1 MVAMES
7 RLLTRHFTGVLPLAV
22 LSLLLL
28 AAMFMMSAA
37 AQNSAIFGRLYS
49 LLLLVNILG
58 IVLLLAVILFNF
70 YQLLEQ
76 YRARTLG
83 SRLTLR
89 LLAMFVVL
97 AVLPVTTVFVF
108 SLQILNRGIDNW
120 FDVKVEQALDDALLL
135 GRTALDAIKHETLKN
150 AHEMATELEGVSDPM
165 AVQTL
170 NYLREQNSVTEL
182 TLFTQDGKII
192 ASSSEI
198 GPESG
203 TLVPDQPRENEF
215 SQIRQGKS
223 YANLDTVG
231 TDELRLRI
239 IVPVYARD
247 MAAPMRILQ
256 VLKNLP
262 SRYTKL
268 GESVQSAYAEYEKLL
283 YLRGPLKFGFTLTLS
298 LVALLAMLIAVWAA
312 IFSARRVVAPIR
324 DLAEG
329 TRAVALGD
337 YRKQIPVQSLDE
349 IGVLVESFNDMTR
362 RIHRAQTQIKRSQRE
377 SEIQRTYLETV
388 LTHMSSGVLSFD
400 QQGILRTH
408 NTAASGILRVNL
420 APGIEKPLAWI
431 SKAHPHLATFVDL
444 VTRAVD
450 AGKTEWR
457 FEIALNLDQGG
468 PRTVLLRGTSLPG
481 LGGRHGGFVVVFDD
495 VTALIEAQR
504 SAAWADV
511 ARRMAH
517 EIKNPLT
524 PIQLSAER
532 IRHKFLSVLGESD
545 RLTLDRATRIIVE
558 QVEALKLLVN
568 AFSDYARPA
577 SIDSRPTQVND
588 LVRDVVEL
596 YKDDQRSARIKR
608 ILSSTDT
615 SEIIFVRVS
624 DTSTK
629 EKKKPHAIL
638 PLTLDLEPELPLIK
652 ADPGRIRQVLH
663 NLLLNSHDAMTTVR
677 KPAITIRTRA
687 VMEAGRPCVKL
698 EISDTGPGFPVA
710 LIERLFEPYV
720 TNKERGTGLGL
731 AIVKHIVE
739 EHGGTIHAEN
749 SAQGGAVVRIWIPA
763 LDVDAPALTPRELDA
778 IAGPRAERAE

>member
-1 MVAMES
+1 MEG
-7 RLLTRHFTGVLPLAV
+7 RALKHYFTGILPLAV

-28 AAMFMMSAA
+28 AAMYMMSAA
-37 AQNSAIFGRLYS
+37 AQNSAIFGHLYS
-49 LLLLVNILG
+49 LLLLINILG
-58 IVLLLAVILFNF
+58 IVLLLALILFNV
-70 YQLLEQ
+70 YQLLGQ

-97 AVLPVTTVFVF
+97 AVLPVITVFVF

-120 FDVKVEQALDDALLL
+120 FDVKIEQALDDALLL

-150 AHEMATELEGVSDPM
+150 AHEMATELEGVSDPLSLQ
-165 AVQTL
+165 AL
-170 NYLREQNSVTEL
+170 NYLRETHSVTEL

-192 ASSSEI
+192 ASSSEV

-203 TLVPDQPRENEF
+203 TLIPDQPPENALAR
-215 SQIRQGKS
+215 IRQGQS
-223 YANLDTVG
+223 YADLDSVAA
-231 TDELRLRI
+231 DELRLRVL
-239 IVPVYARD
+239 VPVYARD
-247 MAAPMRILQ
+247 MATPVRILQ
-256 VLKNLP
+256 ILKNLP

-377 SEIQRTYLETV
+377 AEIQRTYLETV

-408 NTAASGILRVNL
+408 NTAAGEILGVNL

-431 SKAHPHLATFVDL
+431 SKTHVHLAPFVDT
-444 VTRAVD
+444 VTRAIG
-450 AGKTEWR
+450 AGKSGWR
-457 FEIALNLDQGG
+457 LEVALNLGQNG

-481 LGGRHGGFVVVFDD
+481 LGGRHGGSVVVFDD
-495 VTALIEAQR
+495 VTALIQAQR

-532 IRHKFLSVLGESD
+532 IRHKYLDALAESD
-545 RLTLDRATRIIVE
+545 RLTLDRATRVIVE
-558 QVEALKLLVN
+558 QVEALKLMVN

-577 SIDSRPTQVND
+577 ASESRPTQLND

-596 YKDDQRSARIKR
+596 YKDDLHSIRVRLVPDAPDFAEVVPVRA
-608 ILSSTDT
+608 
-615 SEIIFVRVS
+615 SELAVPTTPSRLAS
-624 DTSTK
+624 
-629 EKKKPHAIL
+629 
-638 PLTLDLEPELPLIK
+638 LPLILDLDADLPLIQ
-652 ADPGRIRQVLH
+652 ADPGRVRQVLH
-663 NLLLNSHDAMTTVR
+663 NLLLNSRDALTASTDPKIV
-677 KPAITIRTRA
+677 IRTRGVTENA
-687 VMEAGRPCVKL
+687 RRYAQF
-698 EISDTGPGFPVA
+698 EICDNGPGFPAA
-710 LIERLFEPYV
+710 LVERLFEPYV
-720 TNKERGTGLGL
+720 TSKEKGTGLGL
-731 AIVKHIVE
+731 AIVKRIVE
-739 EHGGTIHAEN
+739 EHGGSISAEN
-749 SAQGGAVVRIWIPA
+749 SAQGGAVVRVLLPA
-763 LDVDAPALTPRELDA
+763 LNAESAADEAMIADPKAALMR
-778 IAGPRAERAE
+778 RVERAE